1 MESVDPD
8 KYITFKRDDFDAM
21 LQPQAMNFATAE
33 QVFSGLRS
41 MALPDAVVIRRQDLF
56 AGPALHSYAAA
67 ISIAARLAR
76 SNGTAQ
82 LNEVSLDDTIE
93 SAKAI
98 RHMQSVADYFHDQ
111 ALLADEEGWK
121 LPD

>member
-41 MALPDAVVIRRQDLF
+41 MALTDAVVIRRQDLF
-56 AGPALHSYAAA
+56 AGPALHSYAAS
-67 ISIAARLAR
+67 ISIA
-76 SNGTAQ
+76 SK
-82 LNEVSLDDTIE
+82 LNADPDLT
-93 SAKAI
+93 KGL
-98 RHMQSVADYFHDQ
+98 RNVADYFHDQ
-111 ALLADEEGWK
+111 AILADEEGWK